1 MELSGLAMAISNSS
15 LGANISMALMS
26 KVLDTAQEAGDAV
39 IEMMEAVVPTSPD
52 LGQYIDI
59 RV

>member
-1 MELSGLAMAISNSS
+1 MAISNSS

>member
-1 MELSGLAMAISNSS
+1 MELSGLSMAIANSS

-26 KVLDTAQEAGDAV
+26 KVLDTAQEAGDALV
-39 IEMMEAVVPTSPD
+39 EMMETVVPTSPD

>member
-1 MELSGLAMAISNSS
+1 MELSGLSMAIANSS
-15 LGANISMALMS
+15 LGANISME
-26 KVLDTAQEAGDAV
+26 T
-39 IEMMEAVVPTSPD
+39 VVPTSPD